1 MGAEFSAETAF
12 MHHSS
17 EGVEMVDEALL
28 SVLVP
33 SRYVAF
39 DTRNPAN
46 DFNVNVLGQADPRQ
60 LMRGTDFQI
69 TYSFSRRVRVNT
81 FHYAGLFGNSKH
93 EYGAPNVTFRQLYD
107 FLCREYNGDERFVD
121 TYFNQVF
128 PSSPVGRDF
137 AALEGDLRDA
147 LNTEYYERVMAAME
161 RKTTKA
167 GLPNMTTREG
177 RYVKEFDV
185 WKDAV
190 IARRLEQLR
199 EDIRQEIIVCLSTSR
214 ISLLHRNSEVTR
226 KARSRLGLATQ
237 PVFYASGQLINDIQ
251 IDVRVPEGAFFD

>member
-1 MGAEFSAETAF
+1 MGAELSAATAF
-12 MHHSS
+12 THHSS
-17 EGVEMVDEALL
+17 AGVESVEDIPL

-33 SRYVAF
+33 VRYVAF
-39 DTRNPAN
+39 DTRNTAN
-46 DFNVNVLGQADPRQ
+46 DFNVNVLGLADPRQ
-60 LMRGTDFQI
+60 MMWGTDFQI

-81 FHYAGLFGNSKH
+81 FHYAGLFGSSKH
-93 EYGAPNVTFRQLYD
+93 EYGAPNITFRQLYD

-128 PSSPVGRDF
+128 PGSPVGREF

-161 RKTTKA
+161 RKTTRA
-167 GLPNMTTREG
+167 GLPNLTTREG

-199 EDIRQEIIVCLSTSR
+199 EDIRQEIIGCLSTGR
-214 ISLLHRNSEVTR
+214 IPLQHRNSEVTR
-226 KARSRLGLATQ
+226 KARARIGLAAQ
-237 PVFYASGQLINDIQ
+237 PVFFASGQLVNDIQ
-251 IDVRVPEGAFFD
+251 IDVRMPEGAFFD